1 MLVESSQILPITKLQ
16 KELTRRV
23 RELSESG
30 SPLYILKNNK
40 MEAVM
45 LPFSEYE
52 NLMIL
57 EEVFEQYEIQSV
69 LHKRMKSYDA
79 SKNVSWDDVREN
91 I

>member
-1 MLVESSQILPITKLQ
+1 MLVESSQIVPITKLQ
-16 KELTRRV
+16 KELTRKV

-45 LPFSEYE
+45 MPFSDYE
-52 NLMIL
+52 HLMIL
-57 EEVFEQYEIQSV
+57 EEVFEQYEIKSI
-69 LHKRMKSYDA
+69 LDERMKLYDA
-79 SKNVSWDDVREN
+79 SKNISWDEVREN